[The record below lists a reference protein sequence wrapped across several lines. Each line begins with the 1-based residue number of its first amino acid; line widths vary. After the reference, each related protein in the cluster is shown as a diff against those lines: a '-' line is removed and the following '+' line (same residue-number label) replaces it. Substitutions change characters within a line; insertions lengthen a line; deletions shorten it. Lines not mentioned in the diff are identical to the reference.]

1 MHKKLLV
8 ISIDS
13 MINEDL
19 ELMTAFPA
27 FRELLEQSSIVH
39 GMTATYPTLT
49 HSVHTSM
56 LTGCYPERHGV
67 IHNEQFL
74 SLIHI

>member
-39 GMTATYPTLT
+39 GMTAVSYTHLPGTAAAACLT
-49 HSVHTSM
+49 RM
-56 LTGCYPERHGV
+56 L
-67 IHNEQFL
+67 
-74 SLIHI
+74 

>member
-27 FRELLEQSSIVH
+27 FRELLEQSLH
-39 GMTATYPTLT
+39 RPRNDGDLP
-49 HSVHTSM
+49 HSDPLCPHQYADR
-56 LTGCYPERHGV
+56 L
-67 IHNEQFL
+67 L
-74 SLIHI
+74 SRTPRCHSQ